1 MLSTK
6 LPTIWQLYC
15 TYSKINHFHETISG
29 KTVDKLIQRCQ
40 PPRINQ
46 IPTKTKRTTPRC
58 QSQDTTRQKTPHN
71 SFKLSHVEFLTR
83 WRPQTNSETPHT
95 WSQLKSNQPTMTN
108 TPRPTRP
115 LPYIQA
121 TGRKQNDFKSQ
132 QQTYMQH
139 ERLNLCH
146 IPLATYTTTKNI
158 KLCGY
163 DTFLQINKY
172 EMYIQ
177 KNYVRN
183 YIWAT

>member
-40 PPRINQ
+40 PSRINQ
-46 IPTKTKRTTPRC
+46 IPTKTKRTTPRR

-121 TGRKQNDFKSQ
+121 TGTLKPKWFQKS
-132 QQTYMQH
+132 
-139 ERLNLCH
+139 
-146 IPLATYTTTKNI
+146 TTNI
-158 KLCGY
+158 FAVWKAEIVLHTISY
-163 DTFLQINKY
+163 LHNNNKP
-172 EMYIQ
+172 
-177 KNYVRN
+177 
-183 YIWAT
+183 